1 MGNVVIIIGSLVCC
15 ALCAT
20 YENVGGLLLISFL
33 FKYLILHLKRE
44 CCGAHFVSCP
54 SVDKEPMIC
63 NDDLLLL
70 LFVNNYSLRLR
81 IPAANINVREYLF
94 VAQFS
99 YS

>member
-1 MGNVVIIIGSLVCC
+1 MSSLSL
-15 ALCAT
+15 ARLCAVQRT
-20 YENVGGLLLISFL
+20 RMSVACNSFL
-33 FKYLILHLKRE
+33 SYFKYLILHLKRE

-54 SVDKEPMIC
+54 SVGKEPIIC